1 MGNLDT
7 MSFTSR
13 LTELAGTARLL
24 VISDFDGTL
33 AGFSTDA
40 SNVPINAHAVSAL
53 QQLASLPDTTVVI
66 LSGRHLDGL
75 KQASGFG
82 SDFVLAGSHGLECPT
97 AIFSMTDEQEQTLEQ
112 ITTEFEA
119 LAKQVPGAFVEYKP
133 FHRVLHIIRATDIAA
148 AEAVYNQA
156 AALDIPG
163 AYFKPGKWIVEAT
176 AVNVT
181 KGTWITQARELY
193 QATGVI
199 FLGDDRTDEDG
210 FAALNSTDLSVK
222 VGAGDTIAAV
232 RVPDIDG
239 VGGLLATLAELRA
252 SNSPTSV
259 KAHV

>member
-1 MGNLDT
+1 MGNLNT

-24 VISDFDGTL
+24 VVSDFDGTL

-40 SNVPINAHAVSAL
+40 SNVPINADAVSAL
-53 QQLASLPDTTVVI
+53 QQLASLPDTTVAI
-66 LSGRHLDGL
+66 LSGRHLEGL
-75 KQASGFG
+75 RQVSGFG

-97 AIFSMTDEQEQTLEQ
+97 AIFSMTPQQEQILEQ
-112 ITTEFEA
+112 ITIEFES
-119 LAKQVPGAFVEYKP
+119 LAQQVPGAFVEYKP

-156 AALDIPG
+156 AALEIPG

-181 KGTWITQARELY
+181 KGTWISQARELY
-193 QATGVI
+193 QATGVM

-222 VGAGDTIAAV
+222 VGTGQTIAAI
-232 RVPDIDG
+232 RVADIDG
-239 VGGLLATLAELRA
+239 VAELLSTLAQLRA
-252 SNSPTSV
+252 SNGSTGI
-259 KAHV
+259 KAHI